1 MIIQSLC
8 RYYDILAEDENAA
21 ISRPGY
27 SNGKVS
33 FALVL
38 SPEGGLSYI
47 IDLRSDDKKPRPK
60 DMDVPLQE
68 VRSSGIAPYVLCD
81 NVKYIFGVEKLKRS
95 EFEKKFLNPSGKD
108 ASPDYRILAESG
120 KEVVL
125 VHQRSRDCFK
135 AFKDRQHEVFD
146 TLNDPGIRA
155 LLAFLDTWNPEDFT
169 KYPKIVEYMDD
180 LLAGGN
186 CVFECDGILL
196 HKKPSV
202 MKVWE
207 KYRSNREDGGGFTAQ
222 CLVTGQSDT
231 VARIH
236 QNLKGVTG
244 AQMSGASLVSFND
257 ESFCSYGKRGEKQGL
272 NAPISESTM
281 FKYTTALNYLLAHK
295 DYRMRI
301 ADTTVVF
308 WAETS
313 GTACEEAVSFFLDP
327 REYTEDSGAETSDP
341 ARVQDLQ
348 KIELIGDILDKVRKG
363 RKIHTED
370 IGADPETNFYMLGL
384 SPNNAR
390 LAVRF
395 WHVDTFG
402 NFIARTARHHLDM
415 EIVRSDY
422 DPRYVSIYRLLK
434 ETVAPSSD
442 KKASNS
448 DKKASGPNKVAASPL
463 LGGLIMRSIL
473 NGGPYPVQMYNAI
486 LSRAK
491 VERSINSVKAGF
503 IKAYLLRLARAGL
516 TNLQEDMITVSLNE
530 ESQNVPY
537 RLGRLFA
544 VLEKAQAD
552 TNREMKSTINSKY
565 FSSASTTPAVV
576 FPVLL
581 KLAQHHIAKSDWGF
595 KITQNIEETLMGV
608 DEFPA
613 YLSLEE
619 QGMFMLG
626 YYHQRKAFFTKKEV
640 VASGSE

>member
-8 RYYDILAEDENAA
+8 RYYDILAEDEDVA

-27 SNGKVS
+27 SSGKVS

-38 SPEGGLSYI
+38 SPEGELSYI
-47 IDLRSDDKKPRPK
+47 TDLRSDDKKPRPRE
-60 DMDVPLQE
+60 MDVPLQE

-81 NVKYIFGVEKLKRS
+81 NAKYVFGVEKFKRS
-95 EFEKKFLNPSGKD
+95 EFEKKFQNSSGKGT
-108 ASPDYRILAESG
+108 SPEYMILAESE
-120 KEVVL
+120 KEVVV
-125 VHQRSRDCFK
+125 VHQRSRDCFE
-135 AFKDRQHEVFD
+135 AFKARHHEIFD
-146 TLNDPGIRA
+146 DLDDPGIRA
-155 LLAFLDTWNPEDFT
+155 FLTFLDSWSPENFN
-169 KYPKIVEYMDD
+169 KHPKIVEYIDE

-186 CVFECDGILL
+186 LVFECEGTFL

-202 MKVWE
+202 RRAWE
-207 KYRSNREDGGGFTAQ
+207 RYVSDRGDRDTFTAQ
-222 CLVTGQSDT
+222 CLVTGEEDT

-236 QNLKGVTG
+236 QNLKGVAG

-257 ESFCSYGKRGEKQGL
+257 DSFCSYGKTGKQQGL
-272 NAPISESTM
+272 NAPVSESAM
-281 FKYTTALNYLLAHK
+281 FRYTTVLNYLLARP

-308 WAETS
+308 WAETT
-313 GTACEEAVSFFLDP
+313 GTACEDLASLFFDP
-327 REYTEDSGAETSDP
+327 REETEGDSGAEPSDP
-341 ARVQDLQ
+341 ARVQDLR

-363 RKIHTED
+363 QKIRTED
-370 IGADPETNFYMLGL
+370 VGADPEANFYMLGL
-384 SPNNAR
+384 APNNAR

-402 NFIARTARHHLDM
+402 NFIARAARHHLDM
-415 EIVRSDY
+415 EIARDDY
-422 DPRYVSIYRLLK
+422 DPRYVSMYRLLR

-442 KKASNS
+442 
-448 DKKASGPNKVAASPL
+448 NKAASPL
-463 LGGLIMRSIL
+463 LGGLVMRSIL
-473 NGGPYPVQMYNAI
+473 NGGPYPAQMYSAI
-486 LSRAK
+486 LNRTK
-491 VERSINSVKAGF
+491 VDRSINSIRAGF
-503 IKAYLLRLARAGL
+503 IKAYLLRLSRAGL

-530 ESQNVPY
+530 ENPNVPY

-581 KLAQHHIAKSDWGF
+581 KLAQHHIAKSEWGF
-595 KITQNIEETLMGV
+595 KTTQAIEETLTGV
-608 DEFPA
+608 NEFPA

-626 YYHQRKAFFTKKEV
+626 YYHQRKANYRKKEE
-640 VASGSE
+640 VAGEGE